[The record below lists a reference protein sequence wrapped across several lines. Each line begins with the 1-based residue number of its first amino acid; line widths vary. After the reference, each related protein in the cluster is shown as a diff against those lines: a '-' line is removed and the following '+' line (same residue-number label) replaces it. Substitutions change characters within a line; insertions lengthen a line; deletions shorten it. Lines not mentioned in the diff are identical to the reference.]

1 MGEEVLGSGGRL
13 LRGRR
18 KGKMRKVMHVLGLL
32 RNCGWWVDTWSCTS
46 GTSGAHWIFNS
57 SVGNMFS
64 FGSFFRKTNLLTF
77 SCIVL
82 CAGNCFPASYG
93 KTAAGFHDTSV
104 KDGSLASRC
113 IFREHQL
120 IVTLIPCFILETST
134 RYISVCALQKQ
145 MLRSSLCCP
154 NNSCFFFVEMF
165 WKNLQR
171 KSWWKNCMSIHTC
184 SYVGDWWE
192 GLIYLDLCFLEV
204 VSWKKLNGFSVRCC

>member
-1 MGEEVLGSGGRL
+1 M

-18 KGKMRKVMHVLGLL
+18 KGKMRKVMQILGLL
-32 RNCGWWVDTWSCTS
+32 WNCGWWVDTWWSSTHR
-46 GTSGAHWIFNS
+46 TSGARRIFNS
-57 SVGNMFS
+57 SIGNMFS
-64 FGSFFRKTNLLTF
+64 LGRSFRKTNLLTF

-82 CAGNCFPASYG
+82 CAGNCFPAPYG
-93 KTAAGFHDTSV
+93 KTAAGFHDTSA

-120 IVTLIPCFILETST
+120 YCNFN
-134 RYISVCALQKQ
+134 
-145 MLRSSLCCP
+145 SSFQEWNEHMQHLCVHCKNKCWELPFTVP

-171 KSWWKNCMSIHTC
+171 KSWWKNCTSIHTC
-184 SYVGDWWE
+184 TYVGDWWE

-204 VSWKKLNGFSVRCC
+204 VSWKKLDGFSVRCC